1 MKQSAELKDYLS
13 RILSAD
19 SSYMCVE
26 RNGIR
31 YIYEPTGSDI
41 SPVSGTE
48 QSAML
53 IGISARGIF
62 YSLSDKYA
70 GVGKD
75 YFEELLKFESLY
87 NGLLTEQMNKYS
99 AKKPVGGRVSASV
112 KLRLDE
118 FRDLELGRAAVD
130 MIFGCS
136 EKPVDHSRYEPL
148 FLRYLLL
155 GSKFLDDVVY
165 AEILENADELNF
177 RMLSEELT
185 YRHAAGLLLDDE
197 VVTRVGLYGKLRATP
212 FEKFKVIANGRKYY
226 VPREEL
232 LGAIKYDEEFAGGL
246 KFSDIRKIGFGKN
259 TIYEK

>member
-1 MKQSAELKDYLS
+1 MKNEKLRDFLS
-13 RILSAD
+13 RVMSAD
-19 SSYMCVE
+19 SRYMCID
-26 RNGIR
+26 RGGIR
-31 YIYEPTGSDI
+31 YIYEPVTAEI
-41 SPVSGTE
+41 RLVAGTP
-48 QSAML
+48 QNAVL

-62 YSLSDKYA
+62 YSLTEKYK

-75 YFEELLKFESLY
+75 YFEELQKFESLY

-118 FRDLELGRAAVD
+118 FRSLELGRAAMD

-155 GSKFLDDVVY
+155 GNKFLDDVVY

-185 YRHAAGLLLDDE
+185 YKYAAGLLLDDE
-197 VVTRVGLYGKLRATP
+197 VVNRVGLYGKLRATP
-212 FEKFKVIANGRKYY
+212 FDKFKVIAGGRRYY

-232 LGAIKYDEEFAGGL
+232 LDAVKYDEEFANGL
-246 KFSDIRKIGFGKN
+246 KFSDIWIIGSGKN

>member
-1 MKQSAELKDYLS
+1 MKNEKLRDFLS
-13 RILSAD
+13 RVMSAD
-19 SSYMCVE
+19 SRYMCID
-26 RNGIR
+26 RGGIR
-31 YIYEPTGSDI
+31 YIYEPVTAEI
-41 SPVSGTE
+41 RPVAGTS
-48 QSAML
+48 QNAVL

-62 YSLSDKYA
+62 YSLAEKYK

-75 YFEELLKFESLY
+75 YFEELEKFESLY
-87 NGLLTEQMNKYS
+87 NALLTEQMNKFS
-99 AKKPVGGRVSASV
+99 AKKPVGGRVSDTV

-118 FRDLELGRAAVD
+118 FRSLELGRAAVE

-136 EKPVDHSRYEPL
+136 EKPVDHSRYEPM

-155 GSKFLDDVVY
+155 GDKFLDDVVY

-185 YRHAAGLLLDDE
+185 YKYAAGLLLDDE
-197 VVTRVGLYGKLRATP
+197 VVNRVGLYGKLRATP
-212 FEKFKVIANGRKYY
+212 FDKFKVIANGRRYY
-226 VPREEL
+226 VSRKEL
-232 LGAIKYDEEFAGGL
+232 LDAIKYDEEFAGGL